1 MSPTLRASNCCS
13 SSLATLAY
21 AHHTNIQKIDVDQP
35 CVSSCELIA
44 KETPQFETIWWCESG
59 CWGTHS
65 LKSLKSSPSLSD
77 ITWIKGASPS
87 TDRIY
92 HRAHGRSEFHHKSKI
107 CRRSA
112 RLHYIVLQHVDEH
125 SVGVQV
131 TYMYLELLGPA
142 ILQMYQAKSNPKSLI
157 FFKALAY

>member
-1 MSPTLRASNCCS
+1 MQALARTESITVHMEDQNFTTRAK
-13 SSLATLAY
+13 Y
-21 AHHTNIQKIDVDQP
+21 VGDQ
-35 CVSSCELIA
+35 
-44 KETPQFETIWWCESG
+44 
-59 CWGTHS
+59 
-65 LKSLKSSPSLSD
+65 
-77 ITWIKGASPS
+77 
-87 TDRIY
+87 
-92 HRAHGRSEFHHKSKI
+92 
-107 CRRSA
+107 